1 MSTKND
7 FQINEEQ
14 FIAFLEDVVSKVKTE
29 EDPVILTEY
38 KKIFKKVVP
47 LTLRSYVGAYLAKKS
62 FGWYN

>member
-14 FIAFLEDVVSKVKTE
+14 FIAFLEDAVSKVKTE

-38 KKIFKKVVP
+38 KKLFKKP
-47 LTLRSYVGAYLAKKS
+47 RRAPEKTYL
-62 FGWYN
+62 